1 MNVDAAACR
10 MSPGFGS
17 GSNGSLGGQAG
28 LGSPLPRGTVT
39 FAFTDIEESTLLLRR
54 LGNRYADVLAE
65 HRRIIRATF
74 GAAEGIEVDR
84 QGDAFFFAFPRAH
97 DAVEAAVDVQ
107 RTHRRTAWPD
117 SIAVR
122 VRIGLHTGE
131 PSIGD
136 EGYLGIDVVRAAR
149 ICKAA
154 RGGQVLLSE
163 TTQALVGSTMAD
175 GVSVLPVGDWH
186 LKDMDGP
193 ERIYK
198 LAIDGIE
205 TTEAGESGGPRV
217 GIPADWE
224 KEIAERFGKAGTLL
238 AANLSERVTNSL
250 EATRHP
256 AAPKTANDENL
267 EHLTTRAIHK
277 LEDKLRSSASVAFK
291 SASASHALKAAHL
304 SPPRIA

>member
-1 MNVDAAACR
+1 M
-10 MSPGFGS
+10 
-17 GSNGSLGGQAG
+17 
-28 LGSPLPRGTVT
+28 
-39 FAFTDIEESTLLLRR
+39 LRR
-54 LGNRYADVLAE
+54 LGDRYADVLAE
-65 HRRIIRATF
+65 HRRIVRGAF
-74 GAAEGIEVDR
+74 GAADGIEVDR

-107 RTHRRTAWPD
+107 RAHRLTVWPD
-117 SIAVR
+117 AVAVR

-131 PSIGD
+131 PSVAD

-149 ICKAA
+149 ICKVA

-163 TTQALVGSTMAD
+163 TTQALVGSTTAD
-175 GVSVLPVGDWH
+175 GVSVLPAGEWQ

-205 TTEAGESGGPRV
+205 TQDADEPGGQRV

-224 KEIAERFGKAGTLL
+224 KEIAERFGKVGTLL
-238 AANLSERVTNSL
+238 AANISERVASSL

-256 AAPKTANDENL
+256 AVLRTVDDENL
-267 EHLTTRAIHK
+267 EHLATRAVQT
-277 LEDKLRSSASVAFK
+277 LEDRLRSSASVAFK
-291 SASASHALKAAHL
+291 SASASHAFRAHL
-304 SPPRIA
+304 SRPRMA